1 MSARLSRR
9 NPVERAG
16 YVSGPK
22 VSLYLGR
29 FIHDKMGVN
38 PSSVVEAVRA
48 MLKEMDAYEGMTVFP
63 AQGVYGHKDGRTV
76 KEPTMFIVLL
86 CPEDLSYAQAIERAG
101 ILALNLAALY
111 QQEAVLAEVTAGDGS
126 KRVVLSGTCDGDL
139 KCEAIRDRYKRYLT
153 VPSRKVSVEE
163 FYESLRST

>member
-1 MSARLSRR
+1 MSARLPRR
-9 NPVERAG
+9 NPVERAD

-22 VSLYLGR
+22 ISLYLGR
-29 FIHDKMGVN
+29 FIHEKMGVN
-38 PSSVVEAVRA
+38 PSSVVEAIRV
-48 MLKEMDAYEGMTVFP
+48 MLKEMGAYEGMTVFP
-63 AQGVYGHKDGRTV
+63 AQGVYAHKNGRTV

-111 QQEAVLAEVTAGDGS
+111 QQETVLAEVTAGDGTQ
-126 KRVVLSGTCDGDL
+126 RIVLSGTCDGDL
-139 KCEAIRDRYKRYLT
+139 KCESIRDRYKRFLE
-153 VPSRKVSVEE
+153 VPSRKVTLEE